1 MYVSLY
7 DQEVFEILC
16 SREYAENH
24 KVVRKAVNN
33 FESDIIM
40 YLFK

>member
-24 KVVRKAVNN
+24 KVVLTVNN